1 MFSDIVWCY
10 HMCLVLKF
18 LTIKCVDWMVL
29 PQNSYGEALIPNM
42 TIFGDKTLQEVV
54 KVQVGHKGKTLIQ

>member
-1 MFSDIVWCY
+1 
-10 HMCLVLKF
+10 
-18 LTIKCVDWMVL
+18 MVL